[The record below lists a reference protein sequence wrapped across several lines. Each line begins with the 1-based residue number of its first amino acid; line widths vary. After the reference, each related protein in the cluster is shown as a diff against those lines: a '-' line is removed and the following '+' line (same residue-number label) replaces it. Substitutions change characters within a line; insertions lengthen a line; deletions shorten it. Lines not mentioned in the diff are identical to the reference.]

1 MATSLTKFDTE
12 IFETI
17 RTNKKG
23 ISKTLPP
30 DVVDTAGTP
39 LERMEKKANEFLVLW
54 RNGDFY
60 AFGSRAIPVLKFY
73 FPTLEKTIQARNDGI
88 DDEIK
93 ETGETRR
100 KKIYLDCCY
109 DKFEIVAVIE
119 ACSKL
124 SGADKGFKEK
134 WLTLFKAVAV
144 SGAKWEQ
151 KALENK
157 KPEPASA

>member
-12 IFETI
+12 LLFETI

-23 ISKTLPP
+23 VSKILPP
-30 DVVDTAGTP
+30 DVVDTSGTP
-39 LERMEKKANEFLVLW
+39 AERLEKKAHEFLTLW

-60 AFGSRAIPVLKFY
+60 AFGNRAIPVLKFY

-100 KKIYLDCCY
+100 KKIFLGACY
-109 DKFEIVAVIE
+109 DKMEIVAVVEI
-119 ACSKL
+119 CSKL

-151 KALENK
+151 KALEGA
-157 KPEPASA
+157 KPTSA